1 MQSDAEII
9 KELEKKVAFL
19 TTKVE
24 NYENGDEALFYA
36 VQRKMKELSKILNKH
51 DLGDVDIDDKNSK
64 TFERLSAILEKCEK
78 YAMSA
83 NALGGRL
90 GVSNPD
96 DASPSSVGG
105 VVRKITTPESMA
117 DNIGELA
124 GKKN

>member
-1 MQSDAEII
+1 MDAEKI
-9 KELEKKVAFL
+9 KLLEKENAFL
-19 TTKVE
+19 RGKIE
-24 NYENGDEALFYA
+24 EFENGDASLFHA

-51 DLGDVDIDDKNSK
+51 RLDEVDIDDKNSK

-90 GVSNPD
+90 GVSIGE
-96 DASPSSVGG
+96 DAAATGG
-105 VVRKITTPESMA
+105 LVRKITTPESMA

-124 GKKN
+124 GKKSL